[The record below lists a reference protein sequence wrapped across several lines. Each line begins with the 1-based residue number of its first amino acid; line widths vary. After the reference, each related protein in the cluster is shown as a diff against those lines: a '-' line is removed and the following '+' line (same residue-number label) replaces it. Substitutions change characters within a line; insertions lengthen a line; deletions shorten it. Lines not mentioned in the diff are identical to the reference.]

1 LLPAVGIDLLKQKS
15 IRAGLAF
22 MKLIHI
28 IENLD
33 KGAVENWL
41 VNVFLESRKTRPD
54 WEWTFF
60 CILGQPGR
68 LDKKVLEAGGEII
81 YAPMSVSDKLG
92 FLRFLRKTLR
102 HKSYDIIHA
111 HHDFLSGF
119 YMLATVGM
127 PARKLIQVHNNDEGI
142 PVGNESLRKILLPI
156 FRKLAFW
163 LADDIL
169 AISENTRDEFR
180 KGYRHKK
187 PLFRV
192 LYYGIHMDK
201 FDIPVNPLTFRR
213 ANILPDNSKI
223 LLYTGRMIQEK
234 NPVFVV
240 DVLKHLRSLRDDVF
254 AVFVGTGDKMK
265 EVTDRAEEMGLKD
278 RVRLIGWSDDIPG
291 IMKSADVLVFP
302 RKEFPKE
309 GLGLVVVESQCAGLP
324 VFTTQG
330 IVKDAIILDELF
342 FSLDLTSPEIWAKAI
357 HDLLEKGAPIKKEK
371 ALERMLLSKFE
382 IKRATANLISVYEE
396 VKN

>member
-1 LLPAVGIDLLKQKS
+1 
-15 IRAGLAF
+15 

-28 IENLD
+28 VENLD
-33 KGAVENWL
+33 TGAVENWL
-41 VNVFLESRKTRPD
+41 VNIFLESRKTRPD

-60 CILGQPGR
+60 CMLGRPGR
-68 LDKKVLEAGGEII
+68 LDEKVRDSGGEII
-81 YAPMSVSDKLG
+81 YSPFTVSNKWG

-102 HKSYDIIHA
+102 HKPYDIIHA

-127 PARKLIQVHNNDEGI
+127 PARKMIHVHNNDEGI
-142 PVGNESLRKILLPI
+142 PVGNESLRMILLPI
-156 FRKLAFW
+156 FRKLTFW

-180 KGYRHKK
+180 QGYTHKK
-187 PLFRV
+187 PVFRV

-201 FDIPVNPLTFRR
+201 FQVSVNPMTFRK
-213 ANILPDNSKI
+213 ANNLPDNSKI

-234 NPVFVV
+234 NPVFVI
-240 DVLKHLRSLRDDVF
+240 DVLKQLLNLRKDVF
-254 AVFVGTGDKMK
+254 AVFVGTGDKVK
-265 EVTDRAEEMGLKD
+265 EVTDRAVEMGLIE
-278 RVRLIGWSDDIPG
+278 RVRFLGWSDDIAS
-291 IMKSADVLVFP
+291 IMKSADVMVFP

-330 IVKDAIILDELF
+330 IVKDAIILDELV
-342 FSLDLTSPEIWAKAI
+342 FSRDLISPELWAKAI
-357 HDLLEKGAPIKKEK
+357 QDLLEKGAPIKQEI
-371 ALERMLLSKFE
+371 ALERMMSSKFE
-382 IKRATANLISVYEE
+382 INQATANLISVYEE
-396 VKN
+396 VKK